1 MARYYLPS
9 TGMALF
15 LTVAML
21 LGGSPATAT
30 ETGDQAASDTPTWQL
45 DQINVVRSLVA
56 KSLRTGAP
64 APERI
69 ATDLGVAGGH
79 AAAVGLAELLDR
91 GGRSARLPALQAA
104 QRIALRSTPLAQA
117 LREVVRTG
125 EPEERTAAVMALG
138 TIGDGRDVGLV
149 LALAASE
156 RGSARTVC
164 FDALRAITGADLPP
178 SAARWHRH
186 CETARQ
192 RAALLLPPMLDRME
206 SMPDESDPAPDLRRI
221 AQSAWAAPEL
231 IHEAIGAWLYSP
243 NRRLREAALV
253 LVADLRLADFA
264 QRVERTARHVSGGKL
279 VDAAR
284 RAQSVLGAADHSEAD
299 AIRTR

>member
-1 MARYYLPS
+1 MARYHLPS
-9 TGMALF
+9 AGMALF

-30 ETGDQAASDTPTWQL
+30 ETGDQTASDTPTWQL
-45 DQINVVRSLVA
+45 DQINGVRALVTT
-56 KSLRTGAP
+56 SLRTGAP
-64 APERI
+64 APERV

-91 GGRSARLPALQAA
+91 GGRSARLPALEAA
-104 QRIALRSTPLAQA
+104 QRIALRSTPLADA

-125 EPEERTAAVMALG
+125 EPDERIAAVAALG
-138 TIGDGRDVGLV
+138 TVGDGRDVHLV

-186 CETARQ
+186 CKTARE
-192 RAALLLPPMLDRME
+192 RAALQLPAVLDRME
-206 SMPDESDPAPDLRRI
+206 AMPDESDTAPDLRRI
-221 AQSAWAAPEL
+221 VRSAWAAPEL

-243 NRRLREAALV
+243 DRRLREAALV

-264 QRVERTARHVSGGKL
+264 QRVQRTARHVVGGKL
-279 VDAAR
+279 VEAAR
-284 RAQSVLGAADHSEAD
+284 RAQTVLGTADRSGAD
-299 AIRTR
+299 SARTR